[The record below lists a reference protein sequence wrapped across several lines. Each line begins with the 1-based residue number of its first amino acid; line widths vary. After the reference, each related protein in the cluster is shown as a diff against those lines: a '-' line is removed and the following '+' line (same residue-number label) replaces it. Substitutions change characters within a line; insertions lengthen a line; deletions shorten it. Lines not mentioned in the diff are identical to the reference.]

1 MTIECSFTAKCALK
15 ERDYFFQS
23 GMTHSGKSRSTD
35 TQVKISH
42 FHVVVKDHG
51 CPLIAL
57 DAGVRMD
64 CHPVR
69 SVGAVRLCRCFLLLC
84 EVVLG
89 IRRVWTLPPAW

>member
-1 MTIECSFTAKCALK
+1 MTIECSFTPKRALN
-15 ERDYFFQS
+15 ERDFFFQS
-23 GMTHSGKSRSTD
+23 GVTHAGKFRSTD
-35 TQVKISH
+35 TQVKIAH

-69 SVGAVRLCRCFLLLC
+69 SVGAVRSCLWFLLLC
-84 EVVLG
+84 QVVLG
-89 IRRVWTLPPAW
+89 IRRV